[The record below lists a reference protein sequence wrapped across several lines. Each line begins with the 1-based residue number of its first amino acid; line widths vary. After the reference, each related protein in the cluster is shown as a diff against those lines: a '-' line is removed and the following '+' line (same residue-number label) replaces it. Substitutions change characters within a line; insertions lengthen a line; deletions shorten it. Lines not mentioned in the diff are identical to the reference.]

1 MRCITRA
8 PTLWLCG
15 LNVFRIG
22 NQGKIT
28 FEWAAL
34 WSWTSP
40 HLIHKDTDA
49 PLVRIIET
57 SRYLFFSFTIK
68 KKIENRKRWIPL
80 LWFQFQC
87 FWWTFCYLKGTER
100 IRWWGGWGPNKI
112 LTIVTILFLILI
124 ILITDVKWQN
134 QWWAL
139 VASVSLLLIPHTIC
153 HSLLTLQSL
162 WWHYKCSA
170 YAVTHL
176 ARSVL

>member
-1 MRCITRA
+1 MYSELEIREKSPLSGLPLKLDLPSSHTQRHRCTTGEDNWI
-8 PTLWLCG
+8 
-15 LNVFRIG
+15 F
-22 NQGKIT
+22 KIS
-28 FEWAAL
+28 FF
-34 WSWTSP
+34 
-40 HLIHKDTDA
+40 LICN
-49 PLVRIIET
+49 
-57 SRYLFFSFTIK
+57 K
-68 KKIENRKRWIPL
+68 KENRKGWIPL

-112 LTIVTILFLILI
+112 STIVTILFLILI

-170 YAVTHL
+170 YALTHL